1 MFFNNHPLF
10 IKFKNFFSLT
20 SWLVLALSFFL
31 TGIVAIA
38 QTSIPGDP
46 GYPIKIGFEK
56 AVLAGFKLFNL
67 DARYQID
74 LTELRFIETKKII
87 KSKNSVLGFS
97 TLLKQILT
105 TENSIYKV
113 KDPQK
118 RVVLAKQYIKKLTDI
133 NYQLELIKTPITT
146 QPLIS
151 PSKLTVRLPP
161 TLIPTIASQIQT
173 LPQSDY
179 SQIQPTSPPQIEEL
193 PQSIINEQIT
203 TTQKIIEETIEH
215 LEDVANNTPPVAEPS
230 PSPSPSSQPNRQ
242 FFQHSEP
249 EEEPTNIQINNLPSS
264 TPSPQPTEDKDSQ
277 LDEGIIEFNI
287 QDISPTTTSTD
298 YGDYPKNP

>member
-133 NYQLELIKTPITT
+133 NYQLELIKTSVPPQT
-146 QPLIS
+146 QPSSSQLV
-151 PSKLTVRLPP
+151 VRQPP
-161 TLIPTIASQIQT
+161 TLIPTIPSQISS
-173 LPQSDY
+173 QSDY
-179 SQIQPTSPPQIEEL
+179 PHTQPSPSPQTQESS
-193 PQSIINEQIT
+193 QSIINEQIT